1 MTNEFPANIDSWEL
15 SQIFLICKIRRHV
28 TRLGLESTAAKS
40 LQLDLVFLRAVL
52 VSRRVRGWGM
62 KGMGKGGRSNRNTKG
77 PDSFLLQVGTC
88 SKTE

>member
-1 MTNEFPANIDSWEL
+1 MTNEFPANTDSWEL

-40 LQLDLVFLRAVL
+40 LQLDLLFLRAVL
-52 VSRRVRGWGM
+52 VSRRVRGGGM
-62 KGMGKGGRSNRNTKG
+62 KRMGKGGRSNRKTKG